1 MSEINELKNVML
13 EFIGEQRQFN
23 KEQKEFNKEQ
33 KEFNKEQKQFNVDID
48 KKVDKVQYYLEETM
62 ASHTKMFFEEQM
74 KLKSKVDVLNEKVFG
89 LKNDLIDL
97 TSQFKLFSKA

>member
-13 EFIGEQRQFN
+13 EFIAEQRQFN
-23 KEQKEFNKEQ
+23 KEQMQFNK
-33 KEFNKEQKQFNVDID
+33 DID

-74 KLKSKVDVLNEKVFG
+74 ELKTKVDVLNEDVFD
-89 LKNDLIDL
+89 LKNDLMDL
-97 TSQFKLFSKA
+97 TSQFKLFQKV

>member
-13 EFIGEQRQFN
+13 EFITEQRQFN
-23 KEQKEFNKEQ
+23 KEQRQFNK
-33 KEFNKEQKQFNVDID
+33 DID

-74 KLKSKVDVLNEKVFG
+74 ELKTKVDVLNEDVFD
-89 LKNDLIDL
+89 LKNDLMDL
-97 TSQFKLFSKA
+97 TSQFKLFQKV

>member
-13 EFIGEQRQFN
+13 EFIGEQRQ
-23 KEQKEFNKEQ
+23 
-33 KEFNKEQKQFNVDID
+33 FNKEQKQFNVDID

-74 KLKSKVDVLNEKVFG
+74 KLKSKVDVLNEEVFD

>member
-13 EFIGEQRQFN
+13 EFIVEQRQFN
-23 KEQKEFNKEQ
+23 KEQMQFNK
-33 KEFNKEQKQFNVDID
+33 DID

-74 KLKSKVDVLNEKVFG
+74 ELKTKVDVLNEDVFD